1 MKILS
6 DKDDIST
13 LYGKI
18 AIGFLIVQD
27 LIAMVILMVLSS
39 TSSEGFNLTGL
50 FFGTVLKGVG
60 LLITLFLI
68 GNHILPTITKS
79 IAKSQEFLLLFS
91 ISWCLALASL
101 FYYLNFSME
110 IGALLAGITLSLSP
124 YRYEISS
131 RMRPLRDFFIILFF
145 VLLGSQ
151 MVFTNLHQYILPII
165 LLSIFILIGNPIIV
179 MILMGSLG
187 YTKRNSFL
195 AGLTV
200 AQISEFSLILVALG
214 VKVGHLTNDILSF
227 VTVIGLITIAGS
239 SYMMIYANK
248 IYPKISKFLK
258 IFEKRGIKID
268 EHKYH
273 KHDAHDIIL
282 FGYNRI
288 GYDLL
293 KSFKKIK
300 KKFLIIDYDPE
311 TIVNLAKEDIECRY
325 GDASDSELLNELN
338 FSKAKMVYS
347 TIPDFD
353 TNVML
358 VDTIRRSSKNA
369 IIIVVSH
376 QIDEAIELYEKGATY
391 VLMPH
396 FLGGRHTSTLIE
408 RYGLDLNKF
417 LKEKTT
423 HIEHLR
429 TRKNIGHEHPKRER
443 H

>member
-1 MKILS
+1 M
-6 DKDDIST
+6 
-13 LYGKI
+13 
-18 AIGFLIVQD
+18 
-27 LIAMVILMVLSS
+27 
-39 TSSEGFNLTGL
+39 
-50 FFGTVLKGVG
+50 
-60 LLITLFLI
+60 
-68 GNHILPTITKS
+68 
-79 IAKSQEFLLLFS
+79 
-91 ISWCLALASL
+91 
-101 FYYLNFSME
+101 
-110 IGALLAGITLSLSP
+110 
-124 YRYEISS
+124 
-131 RMRPLRDFFIILFF
+131 
-145 VLLGSQ
+145 
-151 MVFTNLHQYILPII
+151 II
-165 LLSIFILIGNPIIV
+165 LLN
-179 MILMGSLG
+179 
-187 YTKRNSFL
+187 
-195 AGLTV
+195 
-200 AQISEFSLILVALG
+200 
-214 VKVGHLTNDILSF
+214 
-227 VTVIGLITIAGS
+227 
-239 SYMMIYANK
+239 
-248 IYPKISKFLK
+248 
-258 IFEKRGIKID
+258 
-268 EHKYH
+268 
-273 KHDAHDIIL
+273 
-282 FGYNRI
+282 
-288 GYDLL
+288 
-293 KSFKKIK
+293 KIK